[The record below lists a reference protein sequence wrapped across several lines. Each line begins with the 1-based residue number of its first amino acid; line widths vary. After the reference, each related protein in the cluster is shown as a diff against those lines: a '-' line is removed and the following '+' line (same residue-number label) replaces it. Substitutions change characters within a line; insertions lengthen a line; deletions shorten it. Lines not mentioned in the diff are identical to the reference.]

1 MSERKMVRT
10 LVDPYS
16 QDEMFSG
23 ETFDDVINRML
34 RLKEQYKGRDV
45 RYGLD
50 TLDYNDHS
58 ELYLFEYREETD
70 AEQGARLAKEQVMK
84 ERQEQR
90 ERAELERL
98 KKKFE

>member
-1 MSERKMVRT
+1 MSERKMVRI
-10 LVDPYS
+10 LVDAYS
-16 QDEMFSG
+16 QDDKFDG

-34 RLKEQYKGRDV
+34 RLKEQYKGRNV
-45 RYGLD
+45 RYGYD
-50 TLDYNDHS
+50 TLDYDDS
-58 ELYLFEYREETD
+58 RLYLFEYREETD

>member
-16 QDEMFSG
+16 QDYEFCDLS
-23 ETFDDVINRML
+23 FDELVEKML
-34 RLKEQYKGRDV
+34 RLKEQYKGRNVQYV
-45 RYGLD
+45 RE
-50 TLDYNDHS
+50 TVDYNDRPG
-58 ELYLFEYREETD
+58 LYLVEYREETD
-70 AEQGARLAKEQVMK
+70 DEQEARLAQERREKEC
-84 ERQEQR
+84 REQH